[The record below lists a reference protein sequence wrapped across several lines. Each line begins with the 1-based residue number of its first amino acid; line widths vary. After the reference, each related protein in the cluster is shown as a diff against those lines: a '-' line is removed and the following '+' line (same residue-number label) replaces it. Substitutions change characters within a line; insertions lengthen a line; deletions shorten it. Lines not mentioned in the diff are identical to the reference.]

1 MTSNASPALRYGANI
16 ISIESG
22 RLLGR
27 GHVRLVPDTDDWC
40 VNLVFGLDRE
50 DVILQFDTGLQREVS
65 LAPQDSGIRN
75 QYEYLV
81 RWNGEGHLVPSTV
94 PPEA

>member
-1 MTSNASPALRYGANI
+1 MTSNASPVLRYGANI
-16 ISIESG
+16 ISIGSG

-27 GHVRLVPDTDDWC
+27 GFVRLVPDTQDWC
-40 VNLVFGLDRE
+40 INTVFGLDRE